1 LIRKE
6 GTLLFDKRRPTSSDI
21 WPKNSKAATFP
32 ISSLRKNLGIGALTV
47 LFASG
52 FGAVGML

>member
-1 LIRKE
+1 MPKARPAQVIEMKMKEAAIR
-6 GTLLFDKRRPTSSDI
+6 T
-21 WPKNSKAATFP
+21 
-32 ISSLRKNLGIGALTV
+32 SSLRKNLGIGALTV

>member
-1 LIRKE
+1 MKEAAIR
-6 GTLLFDKRRPTSSDI
+6 T
-21 WPKNSKAATFP
+21 
-32 ISSLRKNLGIGALTV
+32 SSLRKNLGIGALTV